1 MGHLLNDADEGEDKI
16 GKKAKALQ
24 LEPMEVAHFYTKK
37 YQEAM
42 SSLNVKTPSIEPT
55 ASDIIEQI
63 EMVKNIIMVLP
74 MKLTVQYTLMLL
86 NTTLNIITVF
96 FQVEK

>member
-1 MGHLLNDADEGEDKI
+1 
-16 GKKAKALQ
+16 
-24 LEPMEVAHFYTKK
+24 MEVAHFYTKK

-55 ASDIIEQI
+55 ASGHIIEQI
-63 EMVKNIIMVLP
+63 EMVKKLLIMVLP